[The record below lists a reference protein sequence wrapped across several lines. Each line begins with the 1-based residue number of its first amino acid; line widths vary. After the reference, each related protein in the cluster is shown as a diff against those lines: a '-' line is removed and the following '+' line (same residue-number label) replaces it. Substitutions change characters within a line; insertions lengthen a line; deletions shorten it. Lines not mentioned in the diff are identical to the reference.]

1 MDKIETQ
8 LLMMLQENARTP
20 LKQLSEKVFL
30 SSPAVAARIDRLEKE
45 NIIKGYHADINW
57 LKLGFHIT
65 AFVNLEV
72 EPHQKPE
79 FYPFIKSC
87 PNVVECNFV
96 TGQFTMLIKVRFK
109 STMELD
115 AFIGKIQRYGR
126 TSTQIVFSTAVEPR
140 GVQDLGLGDENKD

>member
-8 LLMMLQENARTP
+8 LIMMLQENARTP
-20 LKQLSEKVFL
+20 LKKLSERVFM

-45 NIIKGYHADINW
+45 NIIKGYHAEINW

-65 AFVNLEV
+65 AFINLEV
-72 EPHQKPE
+72 EPYQKPE

-96 TGQFTMLIKVRFK
+96 TGQFTMLIKVRFR

-115 AFIGKIQRYGR
+115 AFIGKIQKYGR
-126 TSTQIVFSTAVEPR
+126 TSTQIVFSTAVESR
-140 GVQDLGLGDENKD
+140 GIQELEADDEKED